1 MNRKKID
8 KLEKKKFEV
17 SDEELEL
24 LKERNIKFLK
34 RVNEA
39 QVYKKGF
46 DYSYKIPYE
55 ERCDDLKIFLINT
68 FNVFEQYKDKYY
80 KDGMERKFLN
90 STGEVVLGDLDSQ
103 KKEKIFSKTDLKK
116 SEYDKKKDE
125 KKDKQLE
132 KFKDFK
138 KKNFGEL
145 KAQNLDSINKKNLEK
160 IRKLK
165 KMIEKFEETQL
176 HVQPLVELCE
186 TYRLNKE
193 ILKCL
198 YHASHFAFSRDYVN
212 ATDHYMQVAIGNN
225 PWPIGV
231 TMVGVHERAG
241 RSRIFT
247 HVIKRKSVYIC
258 WFLDHLNDDRQKKY
272 LIGYKRLLTFLQIEC
287 PPKDLKKIFLNK

>member
-1 MNRKKID
+1 M
-8 KLEKKKFEV
+8 
-17 SDEELEL
+17 
-24 LKERNIKFLK
+24 
-34 RVNEA
+34 NEA